1 MPVGSA
7 WFVSRRGQRQGRD
20 LGLGCQGQLGDQQV
34 LFNRYSLFV
43 VEGKMPF
50 ASANK
55 LTAKKST
62 A

>member
-1 MPVGSA
+1 VI
-7 WFVSRRGQRQGRD
+7 
-20 LGLGCQGQLGDQQV
+20 
-34 LFNRYSLFV
+34 FNHYSLFV